1 MDENDDTV
9 LDDDFGVLSG
19 ELEHPSC
26 SKQSAKVDPESLQET
41 HAQRSDNGR
50 SPTQR
55 KQEFIELI
63 TKHWHQL
70 FNFIF
75 CIVQNFSDAEDLFQ
89 QSTMALWADFDKFE
103 PGTDFGAWAS
113 KVAQYR
119 ISTFIRTRNRRRLYF
134 SEDLIK
140 ALADVSFESNDMHDA
155 RLAALAECRKKLSS
169 ADQELIALCY
179 GGSDSIRDAAYRIGR
194 PVESV
199 YVRLSR
205 IRTALYGCI
214 ERFLAREE
222 YR

>member
-1 MDENDDTV
+1 MEARSTGCDRHQPKAMQDKRDVNLGDMDHFQAE
-9 LDDDFGVLSG
+9 
-19 ELEHPSC
+19 
-26 SKQSAKVDPESLQET
+26 
-41 HAQRSDNGR
+41 
-50 SPTQR
+50 R
-55 KQEFIELI
+55 KQEFIDLI

-70 FNFIF
+70 FNLIF

-103 PGTDFGAWAS
+103 PGTDFGAWAA
-113 KVAQYR
+113 KVAQHR
-119 ISTFIRTRNRRRLYF
+119 IFTFIRTKNRKRLYF

-140 ALADVSFESNDMHDA
+140 ELASVPFESNEAHEA

-169 ADQELIALCY
+169 ANQELIALCY

-205 IRTALYGCI
+205 IRSALYACI
-214 ERFLAREE
+214 QRYLAREE
-222 YR
+222 YQ